1 MTDLLSPE
9 QRQALAELAG
19 LKRGG
24 PEGWEPD
31 YYNDNKK
38 IICPITK
45 WLSGDLTNE
54 AAYYQIH
61 LVLEGV
67 RAKGMQNRFCIKLCG
82 VLGKIHWALEEGGV
96 EVSDSFNFLCASPL
110 AIAKAAL
117 EVLKDE

>member
-31 YYNDNKK
+31 YHNDNKK

-61 LVLEGV
+61 LVIEAINQRGV
-67 RAKGMQNRFCIKLCG
+67 IDRDAFVFHLGLIIAVSQHDTATERAFMMINAK
-82 VLGKIHWALEEGGV
+82 
-96 EVSDSFNFLCASPL
+96 PL